1 MLGFIAAIAVIFLL
15 IFTALL
21 EKSTPNENAKKLV
34 EAIKD
39 AGEVRT
45 WTTCKCSGCK
55 SAWHSGEI
63 QKEIEQATNRLDK
76 ETEKLYW
83 DMPTL

>member
-1 MLGFIAAIAVIFLL
+1 MLEFIYAAALLFLL
-15 IFTALL
+15 MYWIISAPKPSTNI
-21 EKSTPNENAKKLV
+21 EKIAK
-34 EAIKD
+34 AMKD
-39 AGEVRT
+39 IGEKRT

-76 ETEKLYW
+76 ETEKLY
-83 DMPTL
+83 